1 MKDREIKLKCYQD
14 TLEDYVNAVESVCN
28 QLNRLDQRKDLID
41 EEILL
46 RDQIQTIFDLELS
59 LASMCILL
67 RKMVENQ
74 FITITSEQ
82 RRDINSIIHSNRF
95 DFVDED
101 LLYVYSKQGKE
112 EVSMQNLLLLAKS
125 VFM

>member
-28 QLNRLDQRKDLID
+28 QLNRLDQRKDLLD